1 MNVKKLVI
9 FGTLSVVALASS
21 LVVQQSNLGK
31 ISDAQT
37 LNTGVG
43 TCFQRVSQ
51 SFTALMTKSLNS
63 NYIKKSF
70 LTTTSD
76 CIAQANELASEQ
88 KSTLTKRS
96 QVLLNQFSSDY
107 YWFSQKTLKLT
118 AQLSSADFDI
128 SSSNVIGKFTTLDD
142 LKSEFSG
149 EVAKVTTIL
158 KQRNF
163 YALLIATSSLLL
175 FSIFFTSFMMGQ
187 KRKRKV
193 LNLLDEEAR
202 DILDSEVD
210 NDQARRVFTNIFNS
224 LGLENSK
231 RLLAKVDTHTTNSSA
246 PKLKEIPRV
255 DSVNLSSSI
264 HKNLESF
271 GHKIASYG
279 VTINTESVKEF
290 SVTGN
295 DDLINQI
302 VFHALN
308 YAIDFSKEKKLKLST
323 SLLGGTALLKINIE
337 GHCFNSNEL
346 DYLNSSSSLQ
356 EHMNLD
362 LMLLKELTADLEGS
376 FAIKNKINAKE
387 KRSNCELEFIFTV
400 PSLRKTNSVK
410 VLKGSKK
417 DILRQMNS
425 EA

>member
-9 FGTLSVVALASS
+9 FGTLSVVALVSA
-21 LVVQQSNLGK
+21 LTVQQSNLSK
-31 ISDAQT
+31 ISQAQT

-51 SFTALMTKSLNS
+51 SFTALMTKSLSS

-76 CIAQANELASEQ
+76 CIAQANELANEQ
-88 KSTLTKRS
+88 KATLTKRS
-96 QVLLNQFSSDY
+96 EVLLNQFSSDY

-128 SSSNVIGKFTTLDD
+128 SASNVIGKFTTLDD
-142 LKSEFSG
+142 LKSEFGG
-149 EVAKVTTIL
+149 EIAKAITSL
-158 KQRNF
+158 EQKNF
-163 YALLIATSSLLL
+163 YALLVATSSLLL

-187 KRKRKV
+187 KKKRKV
-193 LNLLDEEAR
+193 LSLLDEEAR
-202 DILDSEVD
+202 DILDNEVD

-224 LGLENSK
+224 LDLENSNK
-231 RLLAKVDTHTTNSSA
+231 LLARLDTQATVTSV
-246 PKLKEIPRV
+246 PKLKEIPKV

-271 GHKIASYG
+271 GQKIASYG
-279 VTINTESVKEF
+279 VVVNTESVKEF
-290 SVTGN
+290 SVTGK

-323 SLLGGTALLKINIE
+323 SLLGGTALLKLKIE

-346 DYLNSSSSLQ
+346 DYLNSSVSSQ

-376 FAIKNKINAKE
+376 FAIKNKINTKE
-387 KRSNCELEFIFTV
+387 QRSNCELEFIFTV
-400 PSLRKTNSVK
+400 PSIRKSNSVK